1 MPAFYTPP
9 PGLALDDLAERIA
22 ARVVD
27 MYSSIEAE
35 LLAQAAHRILRQLPA
50 DPNLDDQI
58 AVVRA
63 LQADARA
70 LLGRVPTDLAVQI
83 VQVAIDEGTA
93 AAAERLALHAG
104 LPRTTSITASAAS
117 TMSMIAADLGS
128 AFDQVHLRIL
138 RYPIDA
144 VGRFIGTDV
153 YQQTIAR
160 FAPLRMLG
168 TMTTDE
174 VRKRALAEFLEQGVT
189 GFTDRSGRRWRIGS
203 YTEMATRAA
212 TARAFVEAETHRYLQ
227 HGRGLISILGNNDA
241 CAHCGRWFGKVLS
254 IDGTPAG
261 TYEYPHPTRDGE
273 TVTVVVAAT
282 LDEARAQG
290 FMHPNCVPGETLVA
304 AETGVEAAYAR
315 WYEGEVVVIHTASG
329 RELTITPN
337 HPVLTSRGWVPAG
350 ELVES
355 DHLIRYHGSVERDA
369 LSDPDHEGDETPISE
384 VYETLRKASGV
395 PPRRVPVTAEQFHGD
410 GVSDTEVDVVLADR
424 LLRHDG
430 QPVRLDLTPENK
442 LLLRGVRPGTLLA
455 QSALLQVGEAALHP
469 AHRVMSSLD
478 APGTLLGAGSLVG
491 EVPSLGWGPDLDPAL
506 TQDPSN
512 YWPGDAVSASE
523 LWHTL
528 AGQVALDDVVLI
540 ERSELRG
547 HVYNLQTGG
556 GWYLASGL
564 VVHNCACSTA
574 AYTPGFSVPTAA
586 SHYDPHAEAGREKQR
601 YLERQIRDL
610 KRKIAVAEATDD
622 PARAAR
628 LKSRVRER
636 QKEVRE
642 LLAETG
648 QKRRNDREQA
658 HWADGPS
665 SRPSQPPVVP
675 VVAGPPSQALA
686 AEGARAR
693 LEVAD
698 G

>member
-9 PGLALDDLAERIA
+9 AGLTLDDLAERIA

-35 LLAQAAHRILRQLPA
+35 LLALVARRILRQLPA
-50 DPNLDDQI
+50 DPDLDDQI

-70 LLGRVPTDLAVQI
+70 LLGRIPPDLAVQI
-83 VQVAIDEGTA
+83 VQIAIEEGTA
-93 AAAERLALHAG
+93 AAAGQLALHAG
-104 LPRTTSITASAAS
+104 LPRTTSITPSAAS
-117 TMSMIAADLGS
+117 TLAMIAADLGS
-128 AFDQVHLRIL
+128 AFDGVHLRIL

-174 VRKRALAEFLEQGVT
+174 VRKRALAGFLEQGVT
-189 GFTDRSGRRWRIGS
+189 GFTDRLGRQWRIGS

-241 CAHCGRWFGKVLS
+241 CAHCARWFGKVLS

-273 TVTVVVAAT
+273 TVTVIVAAT

-290 FMHPNCVPGETLVA
+290 FMHP
-304 AETGVEAAYAR
+304 
-315 WYEGEVVVIHTASG
+315 
-329 RELTITPN
+329 
-337 HPVLTSRGWVPAG
+337 
-350 ELVES
+350 
-355 DHLIRYHGSVERDA
+355 
-369 LSDPDHEGDETPISE
+369 
-384 VYETLRKASGV
+384 
-395 PPRRVPVTAEQFHGD
+395 
-410 GVSDTEVDVVLADR
+410 
-424 LLRHDG
+424 
-430 QPVRLDLTPENK
+430 
-442 LLLRGVRPGTLLA
+442 
-455 QSALLQVGEAALHP
+455 
-469 AHRVMSSLD
+469 
-478 APGTLLGAGSLVG
+478 
-491 EVPSLGWGPDLDPAL
+491 
-506 TQDPSN
+506 
-512 YWPGDAVSASE
+512 
-523 LWHTL
+523 
-528 AGQVALDDVVLI
+528 
-540 ERSELRG
+540 
-547 HVYNLQTGG
+547 
-556 GWYLASGL
+556 
-564 VVHNCACSTA
+564 NCACSTA

-586 SHYDPHAEAGREKQR
+586 SHYDPAAEAGRERQR

-628 LKSRVRER
+628 LKVRVRER
-636 QKEVRE
+636 QKEIRD
-642 LLAETG
+642 LIAQTG
-648 QKRRNDREQA
+648 QKRRNDREQV

-675 VVAGPPSQALA
+675 VVVGPPSQALA
-686 AEGARAR
+686 AEAARAR
-693 LEVAD
+693 LEVVD